1 MVRSGRPLCAM
12 KVKSSSSFAAPI
24 YLVVLLLALGFSF
37 VVNAQALAEDDSPA
51 ELNRR
56 IDELY
61 QQGKFKEAIPLAEKL
76 VALTKQARGE
86 DDAETAASIN
96 LLARLYESTGDYAKA
111 GPPYKE
117 APQIRQKV
125 VGQTHPETD
134 RSLNN
139 LARIYRE

>member
-86 DDAETAASIN
+86 DDAETAATIN
-96 LLARLYESTGDYAKA
+96 LLARLYERTGDYAKA
-111 GPPYKE
+111 EPLYKQALE
-117 APQIRQKV
+117 IRQKV
-125 VGQTHPETD
+125 LGREHPHTAPSMNKFD
-134 RSLNN
+134 
-139 LARIYRE
+139 